1 MTLAVEDANAILV
14 PNTCVLLTDVDI
26 EERVNNRLVTADSL
40 TKAFHSL

>member
-26 EERVNNRLVTADSL
+26 EEVDNRLVTADSL